1 MLSLE
6 IQELKTA
13 EKQKEKR
20 IKQLYV
26 KYYQLDLSFEF
37 SCCLGGIGSD
47 VIKST
52 CNTEDLGLIPELG
65 SSSGEG
71 NGYPLQYSCLENSMD
86 RGTWQATV
94 HSIAKSWTQLS
105 DYHFHTFRGLTRCR
119 IETWNSSDL
128 VITCVAT
135 TPNKSPNQEHIYTR
149 TIPKMPVLLGHQG
162 YS

>member
-6 IQELKTA
+6 IQEPKTA

-37 SCCLGGIGSD
+37 SCCLEGIGSD

-71 NGYPLQYSCLENSMD
+71 NGYPLSILAWKIPWTGEPGGLQ
-86 RGTWQATV
+86 
-94 HSIAKSWTQLS
+94 SIA
-105 DYHFHTFRGLTRCR
+105 
-119 IETWNSSDL
+119 
-128 VITCVAT
+128 
-135 TPNKSPNQEHIYTR
+135 
-149 TIPKMPVLLGHQG
+149 
-162 YS
+162 